1 MFLSKLE
8 AIPEECAEL
17 ITAADPMGIM
27 QASTDA
33 APGDYGASFIKMFL
47 TMITLVLLFGLTIWF
62 LKRLVR
68 MRLEK
73 GTGEQMIHVLEKKML
88 SPKTMLYVV
97 ELDGKK
103 ILLAE
108 SQLEIRNIASSNT
121 IKFPQD

>member
-8 AIPEECAEL
+8 AFPEDCTDL
-17 ITAADPMGIM
+17 ISAVDPVSLMNTA
-27 QASTDA
+27 TDT
-33 APGDYGASFIKMFL
+33 PGDHGASFVKMFL

-88 SPKTMLYVV
+88 SPKTMLYVI
-97 ELDGKK
+97 EHDGKK

-108 SQLEIRNIASSNT
+108 SQLEIRNIVSSN
-121 IKFPQD
+121 ILRFPQD